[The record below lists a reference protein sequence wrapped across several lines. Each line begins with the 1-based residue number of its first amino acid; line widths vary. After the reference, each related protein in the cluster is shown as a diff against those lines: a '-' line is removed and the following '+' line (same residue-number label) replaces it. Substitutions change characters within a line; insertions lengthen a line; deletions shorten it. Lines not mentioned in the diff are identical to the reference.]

1 VWSLKAWR
9 RRRALARS
17 PYGVDEWR
25 RAMAQLPLLDGLDA
39 DETARLIDIAT
50 LFLAE
55 KSLEGARGLVV
66 GRDLALAIA
75 LQAALPLLNLGIDWL
90 RGWVSVVVYADEF
103 VVEHDQLDEAG
114 VMHRYR
120 EVRSGEAWEHG
131 PLVLSA
137 ADVAAGGQ
145 ADGYNVVV
153 HEIAHKLDL
162 LTGEVDGFP
171 PLHREM
177 EPAAWTAAFSAA
189 FAEIE
194 ASAEAGGETP
204 IDPYAAE
211 APEEFFAVAS
221 EYFFELPDLLAD
233 AWPAVYQQL
242 CRFYRQD
249 PLARLLRAGLLSPP
263 G

>member
-1 VWSLKAWR
+1 M
-9 RRRALARS
+9 AR
-17 PYGVDEWR
+17 
-25 RAMAQLPLLDGLDA
+25 LPLLDGLNA

-66 GRDLALAIA
+66 ERDLALAIA
-75 LQAALPLLNLGIDWL
+75 LQAGLPLLNLGIDWL

-103 VVEHDQLDEAG
+103 VVEHDRLDEAG

-120 EVRSGEAWEHG
+120 EVRSGESWEHG

-153 HEIAHKLDL
+153 HEVAHKLDL
-162 LTGEVDGFP
+162 LSGDVDGFP

-177 EPAAWTAAFSAA
+177 DPAAWTAAFSAA
-189 FAEIE
+189 FAEMSE
-194 ASAEAGGETP
+194 SVDADAETA

-211 APEEFFAVAS
+211 APEEFFAVVS
-221 EYFFELPDLLAD
+221 EYFFELPDLLAET
-233 AWPAVYQQL
+233 WPAVYAQL

-249 PLARLLRAGLLSPP
+249 PLARLVRAGLLPP
-263 G
+263 PA